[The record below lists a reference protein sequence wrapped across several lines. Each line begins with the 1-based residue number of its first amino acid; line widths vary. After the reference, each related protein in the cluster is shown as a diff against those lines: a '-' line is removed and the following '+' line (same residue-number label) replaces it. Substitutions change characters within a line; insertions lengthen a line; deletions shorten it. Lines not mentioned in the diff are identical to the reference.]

1 VIAITG
7 NARRSEKDGHRGQ
20 AAWQA
25 RQPGRIQRNEQERIT
40 MNTKQQFATGFLAM
54 VIVASVAFMPV
65 NAEVKDSV
73 KARQS
78 GMIVMPLN
86 TAELPQEQ
94 VRDLT
99 YN

>member
-1 VIAITG
+1 
-7 NARRSEKDGHRGQ
+7 
-20 AAWQA
+20 
-25 RQPGRIQRNEQERIT
+25 

-65 NAEVKDSV
+65 NAGVKSNI
-73 KARQS
+73 ATAHQA
-78 GMIVMPLN
+78 GMIAPLN
-86 TAELPQEQ
+86 TAELPQDQ

>member
-7 NARRSEKDGHRGQ
+7 NARRSEKDGRCGQ

-25 RQPGRIQRNEQERIT
+25 RQPGRIQRNEQERKT
-40 MNTKQQFATGFLAM
+40 MNTEQQFATGFLAM

-78 GMIVMPLN
+78 GMIVTPLN

>member
-1 VIAITG
+1 
-7 NARRSEKDGHRGQ
+7 
-20 AAWQA
+20 
-25 RQPGRIQRNEQERIT
+25 

-65 NAEVKDSV
+65 NAKLRDGGISM
-73 KARQS
+73 ARQS
-78 GMIVMPLN
+78 GMIVTPLN
-86 TAELPQEQ
+86 AAELPQDQ

>member
-1 VIAITG
+1 M
-7 NARRSEKDGHRGQ
+7 S
-20 AAWQA
+20 
-25 RQPGRIQRNEQERIT
+25 
-40 MNTKQQFATGFLAM
+40 TKQQFATGFLAM

-78 GMIVMPLN
+78 GTIVTQLN
-86 TAELPQEQ
+86 TAELPQEH